1 MTARGALENRPDV
14 LRRMADGLW
23 SDLEQGRSLTHG
35 QWEAAVEASFRIG
48 VHPATDP
55 GTALR
60 MLTRAHRADG
70 TNPKHPYHVGLLYLR
85 HGQPDA
91 AVRWFTA
98 AADLS
103 PANHRIWAHLSLA
116 YRGLDDQRKGVD
128 DGHRARA
135 ETIAAKI
142 REGRHD
148 FAPEG
153 SEENT
158 EATPPPAL
166 PLLRPGECRWSGI
179 HDMTA
184 DVRLRGNTTA
194 QTRDVLAAELEGIA
208 ERARRRRGG
217 TASFTVLA
225 VQWMVYGYPTATVRR
240 LAKLLPPD
248 DGPAARMLYL
258 VCDLF
263 ETDLAELPD
272 RLAACLAERSL
283 PDVLI
288 ALIHRRRLFRRPLR
302 FPDLGAHAAAREFT
316 EGDHTRHEKALRLV
330 AEQLA
335 LTSAGPMADV
345 PRQADT
351 TGPDA
356 RDPDDR
362 LAAFEKAAADLALLT
377 RDVHAHIKALAGAT
391 VTDHAGYALVAGDR
405 DVLTD
410 LVKRLEAVRQARLEE
425 LQRFQAAE
433 PSGLVMAFEEFQRR
447 VGECQSSLQEPL
459 GSLRA
464 VLNRR
469 VNRQLAANKASFGT
483 AAPAPSDRAN
493 ALVDRLA
500 TLEGPPGGFSSPGG
514 SSSPGG
520 FSSPDDELALLEEAA
535 ARLTAVTDDALGQAK
550 ALVKATVDQEPD
562 YARALGDQQVLAD
575 LVERLE
581 AVRTIRLQAL
591 QQLKAPEASASGLVL
606 PFAEFQRRLEEC
618 ESSLQEG
625 PGKVRGILAKRV
637 GKRLA
642 TQQAVFPATAPAPSP
657 TALALAERLA
667 ALDPNP
673 AAPVAADT
681 VALRPSPPPPP
692 EQAGPRERVQHAL
705 AVAEQALHTNFA
717 EAWQTLDAYP
727 AALRHREAVVL
738 LRTYLGGHQ
747 AEADQR
753 LGRSAAARRR
763 WSTML
768 TDDPLHPAVLRN
780 LAVAHTVAGDL
791 GPAAQAWSLDLEAH
805 YLRAVVDGDI
815 RSGAAERAALHRV
828 LAASFGTAPLCP
840 PLTAD
845 QETDENQGQVVRLLA
860 GAGKITT
867 AVAHLRLE
875 ELNHALSHRSS
886 TLVLGVGRSVK
897 DTELAAARDRRKA
910 AVEGAVGL
918 LPPKVRAA
926 FRKLCDEMIDA
937 AHRDASRTRG
947 RTRRAGSEAEETAH
961 QEWARGRL
969 LWKVK
974 LGKAV
979 QSQDSA
985 WPLTE
990 HSGDVIANLSR
1001 IDSLPLDPADEGLLR
1016 GAQQLG
1022 ARGDATEVIEQYNQL
1037 GQLACEVAVKRI
1049 YGAAQEAASGPATRH
1064 FSDRFRRM
1072 ALSWGRNGDA
1082 VPEVYAGLLDDPYQV
1097 YSPSAESAF
1106 DLLKQLRETGRPAGE
1121 EQRKILTAAAA
1132 ALERWRD
1139 RLPGATGPARNL
1151 AALLTALGRFD
1162 EARAV
1167 LSRARREAFGELGRR
1182 QVAIASARLDI
1193 SAGRFAEA
1201 VDLVRELLDDHPD
1214 DERLR
1219 VLLAEAYNDWINSAK
1234 DVPTASTVA
1243 EDLARWTDDATVR
1256 NRRVLVVNAAL
1267 ATDRSDLDPVATA
1280 RALSKDLRNLC
1291 EQDPENA
1298 GANEQLVVALYQE
1311 ALAVRTRIRSTT
1323 GTSRRILSDELQA
1336 VRTKCAERATELL
1349 ESTLLADGERREQIQ
1364 QILRAVRPEEA

>member
-1 MTARGALENRPDV
+1 MTSRGTLENRPDV

-55 GTALR
+55 ATALR

-116 YRGLDDQRKGVD
+116 YRGLDDQRKGAD
-128 DGHRARA
+128 DGHHARA
-135 ETIAAKI
+135 EAIAATI

-148 FAPEG
+148 FVWEG
-153 SEENT
+153 SQEGA

-166 PLLRPGECRWSGI
+166 PLLRPGECRWTGI

-194 QTRDVLAAELEGIA
+194 QTRDVLAAELETIA

-248 DGPAARMLYL
+248 DGPAAHLLYL
-258 VCDLF
+258 VCDLL
-263 ETDLAELPD
+263 ETDPAELPD
-272 RLAACLAERSL
+272 RLAACLADRSL

-288 ALIHRRRLFRRPLR
+288 ALIHRRSLFRRPLR

-335 LTSAGPMADV
+335 LTSAGPLADV
-345 PRQADT
+345 PRQAGT
-351 TGPDA
+351 AEPEA
-356 RDPDDR
+356 LDPDGR
-362 LAAFEKAAADLALLT
+362 LAAFEKTAADLTRLA
-377 RDVHAHIKALAGAT
+377 RDVQAHIKALAGT
-391 VTDHAGYALVAGDR
+391 PVTDPAGYALAAGDR

-410 LVKRLEAVRQARLEE
+410 LVKRLEAVRQSRLEE
-425 LQRFQAAE
+425 LQQFQAAE
-433 PSGLVMAFEEFQRR
+433 PSGLVMPFEEFQRR

-469 VNRQLAANKASFGT
+469 VNKQLDAKKADFGT
-483 AAPAPSDRAN
+483 AVPAPSDRAM

-500 TLEGPPGGFSSPGG
+500 TLEGPPGGFP
-514 SSSPGG
+514 
-520 FSSPDDELALLEEAA
+520 SPDGELALLEEAA
-535 ARLTAVTDDALGQAK
+535 DRLTDVTDDALDHAK
-550 ALVKATVDQEPD
+550 ALVKAAVDQEPD
-562 YARALGDQQVLAD
+562 YARALGDHQALAD
-575 LVERLE
+575 LVVRLE
-581 AVRTIRLQAL
+581 AVRMDRLEAL
-591 QQLKAPEASASGLVL
+591 QRLKAPEVSASGLVL

-625 PGKVRGILAKRV
+625 PGKVRGILTKKV

-642 TQQAVFPATAPAPSP
+642 PQQAVFPATAPAPSP
-657 TALALAERLA
+657 AALALAERLSG
-667 ALDPNP
+667 LDPDPDP
-673 AAPVAADT
+673 ATPVAAD
-681 VALRPSPPPPP
+681 AAPRRPSPPPPP

-705 AVAEQALHTNFA
+705 AVAEHALHANFA

-727 AALRHREAVVL
+727 AELRHREAVVL

-763 WSTML
+763 WNTML
-768 TDDPLHPAVLRN
+768 ADDPLHPAVLRN

-791 GPAAQAWSLDLEAH
+791 GQAAQAWSRDLEAQ
-805 YLRAVVDGDI
+805 YLRAVLDGDI
-815 RSGAAERAALHRV
+815 RGGAAERAALHRA

-860 GAGKITT
+860 GAGKVTT

-910 AVEGAVGL
+910 AVEEAVGL

-947 RTRRAGSEAEETAH
+947 RTRRADSEAEETAH

-974 LGKAV
+974 LAGAV
-979 QSQDSA
+979 QGQDSA
-985 WPLTE
+985 WPMAE
-990 HSGDVIANLSR
+990 HSGDVIANLGR

-1022 ARGDATEVIEQYNQL
+1022 ARGDATEVIEQLNHLRQT
-1037 GQLACEVAVKRI
+1037 ACEFAVKWI
-1049 YGAAQEAASGPATRH
+1049 YRAAQDAASGPATRH

-1072 ALSWGRNGDA
+1072 ALSWGRNSDA
-1082 VPEVYAGLLDDPYQV
+1082 VPEAYAGHLDDPYQI

-1106 DLLKQLRETGRPAGE
+1106 DLLKRLRETGLPADE
-1121 EQRKILTAAAA
+1121 EQRKILTAAAT

-1151 AALLTALGRFD
+1151 AVLLTALDRFD

-1182 QVAIASARLDI
+1182 QVAIAFARLDI
-1193 SAGRFAEA
+1193 SGERFAEA
-1201 VDLVRELLDDHPD
+1201 VELVRELLDEDPD
-1214 DERLR
+1214 DQRLR
-1219 VLLAEAYNDWINSAK
+1219 ALLAEAYNDWINSGK
-1234 DVPTASTVA
+1234 DVPTASSVA
-1243 EDLARWTDDATVR
+1243 EDFARWTDDATVR

-1267 ATDRSDLDPVATA
+1267 AADRSHLDPVATA
-1280 RALSKDLRNLC
+1280 RALSEDLRNLC

-1298 GANEQLVVALYQE
+1298 AGQEQLVVALYQE
-1311 ALAVRTRIRSTT
+1311 ALAVRTEIRSTT
-1323 GTSRRILSDELQA
+1323 GTLRRTLSDELKA

-1349 ESTLLADGERREQIQ
+1349 ESPLLADGERREQIQ
-1364 QILRAVRPEEA
+1364 QILRAVRPEEQRPPGT